1 MWKAKSV
8 VRKFLKVKDEKLMF
22 VSRQRN
28 AFSQFSL
35 ENLRLAC
42 A

>member
-1 MWKAKSV
+1 VQAKAA
-8 VRKFLKVKDEKLMF
+8 VRKFLKVKDEKIMF
-22 VSRQRN
+22 ASRQRN